1 MKLSPKDLQ
10 YLEEKVTKLPIHS
23 EELYIEILDHILCAY
38 EASGTEDVQTFWE
51 KEKENWTG
59 WKLFKIRFKHE
70 HALSLEFA
78 SCFAKSIFSLNPKN
92 ILSQLLLL
100 AIATVIGF
108 SFSTVSVLMV
118 PLFLLL
124 VLLPTFFFAWI
135 YHTKDTFGEKAP
147 ELKGKGLYS
156 SKRDAFNVLIG
167 AHLFGWGIFL
177 FTIKQLKGFE
187 SFFDVLTANPATTT
201 AILCMLLL
209 ANRGL
214 LMVYQSKL
222 KPFLY
227 ETK

>member
-1 MKLSPKDLQ
+1 MKLSPADIQ
-10 YLEEKVTKLPIHS
+10 YLEEKTTELPIHS

-38 EASGTEDVQTFWE
+38 EASGTEDVHSFWV

-70 HALSLEFA
+70 NALSLEFA
-78 SCFAKSIFSLNPKN
+78 SCFVRSIFSLTPKN
-92 ILSQLLLL
+92 ILNHLLFL
-100 AIATVIGF
+100 AIAIVIGF
-108 SFSTVSVLMV
+108 SFSTYSALMV

-124 VLLPTFFFAWI
+124 VLLPIFFFAWI
-135 YHTKDTFGEKAP
+135 YHTKDTFGERTP

-156 SKRDAFNVLIG
+156 SRRDAFNVLIA

-187 SFFDVLTANPATTT
+187 SVFNVLTTNPATTT
-201 AILCMLLL
+201 AILFMLLL
-209 ANRGL
+209 ANRAL
-214 LMVYQSKL
+214 LKVYQTKL

>member
-1 MKLSPKDLQ
+1 MKLSPKDFQ

-23 EELYIEILDHILCAY
+23 EELYIEILDHILCTY
-38 EASGTEDVQTFWE
+38 EASGAEDVQTFWE

-70 HALSLEFA
+70 NALSLEFA
-78 SCFAKSIFSLNPKN
+78 SCFAKSIFSVNPKN

-108 SFSTVSVLMV
+108 IFSTVSVLIV

-124 VLLPTFFFAWI
+124 ALLPTFFFVWI

-177 FTIKQLKGFE
+177 FTIKQLNDFE
-187 SFFDVLTANPATTT
+187 SFFDVLTASPATTT
-201 AILCMLLL
+201 SILCMLLL

-214 LMVYQSKL
+214 LMVYQTKL

>member
-1 MKLSPKDLQ
+1 MKISPKDIQ
-10 YLEEKVTKLPIHS
+10 FLEEKTTELPIHS

-38 EASGTEDVQTFWE
+38 EASGTEDVHTFWV

-70 HALSLEFA
+70 NALSLEFV
-78 SCFAKSIFSLNPKN
+78 SCFVRSIFSLTPKN
-92 ILSQLLLL
+92 ILSHLLFL
-100 AIATVIGF
+100 AIAIVIGF
-108 SFSTVSVLMV
+108 SFSTNSALMV

-124 VLLPTFFFAWI
+124 VLLPIFFFAWI
-135 YHTKDTFGEKAP
+135 YHTKDTFGERTP

-156 SKRDAFNVLIG
+156 SRRDAFNVLIA
-167 AHLFGWGIFL
+167 AHLLGWGIFL

-187 SFFDVLTANPATTT
+187 SVFNVLITNPATTT
-201 AILCMLLL
+201 AILFMLLL
-209 ANRGL
+209 ANRAL
-214 LMVYQSKL
+214 LKVYQTKL

>member
-1 MKLSPKDLQ
+1 MKLSPKDIQ

-23 EELYIEILDHILCAY
+23 EELYIEILDHILCTY
-38 EASGTEDVQTFWE
+38 EASGAEDVQTFWE
-51 KEKENWTG
+51 KEKENWTR

-70 HALSLEFA
+70 NGLSLEFV
-78 SCFAKSIFSLNPKN
+78 SCFVRSIFSFSPKN
-92 ILSQLLLL
+92 ILSNLLLL
-100 AIATVIGF
+100 ASAIVIGF

-124 VLLPTFFFAWI
+124 VLLPTFFYAWI
-135 YHTKDTFGEKAP
+135 YHTKDTFGERTP

-156 SKRDAFNVLIG
+156 SRRDAFNVLIA

-177 FTIKQLKGFE
+177 LTITKLNDFE
-187 SFFDVLTANPATTT
+187 SVFDVLTASPATTT

-209 ANRGL
+209 ANRGF

>member
-1 MKLSPKDLQ
+1 MKISPKDLQ
-10 YLEEKVTKLPIHS
+10 YLEKKTTELPIHS

-38 EASGTEDVQTFWE
+38 EASGTEDVYSFWE

-70 HALSLEFA
+70 NALSLEFA
-78 SCFAKSIFSLNPKN
+78 SCFVRSIFSLTPKN
-92 ILSQLLLL
+92 ILSHLLLL
-100 AIATVIGF
+100 AIATVMGF
-108 SFSTVSVLMV
+108 SFSLYSALMV
-118 PLFLLL
+118 PLFLILI
-124 VLLPTFFFAWI
+124 LLPILFNAWT

-156 SKRDAFNVLIG
+156 SRRDAFNVLIG

-177 FTIKQLKGFE
+177 FTIKQLNDFE
-187 SFFDVLTANPATTT
+187 SIFDVLTSNPATTT
-201 AILCMLLL
+201 AILFMLLL

-214 LMVYQSKL
+214 LMVYQTKL

-227 ETK
+227 EVK

>member
-1 MKLSPKDLQ
+1 MKISPKDLQ
-10 YLEEKVTKLPIHS
+10 YLEKKTTELPIHS

-38 EASGTEDVQTFWE
+38 EASGTEDVYSFWE

-70 HALSLEFA
+70 NALSLEFA
-78 SCFAKSIFSLNPKN
+78 SCFVRSIFSLTPKN
-92 ILSQLLLL
+92 ILSHLLLL
-100 AIATVIGF
+100 AIATVMGF
-108 SFSTVSVLMV
+108 SFSLYSALMV
-118 PLFLLL
+118 PLFLILI
-124 VLLPTFFFAWI
+124 LLPILFNAWT

-156 SKRDAFNVLIG
+156 SRRDAFNVLIG

-177 FTIKQLKGFE
+177 FTIRQLKGFE
-187 SFFDVLTANPATTT
+187 SAFDVLTANPVTTT

-209 ANRGL
+209 ANRAL
-214 LMVYQSKL
+214 LKVYQFKL

-227 ETK
+227 EVK